1 MFNQLARKSWPVL
14 VTVVLGFTIHQ
25 AVDAS
30 SKLATQP
37 NQAPPPTIGTCSVF
51 PADNP
56 WNMVVTNLPVL
67 ANSPNY
73 IASINA
79 NKQYLHAD
87 FGVDQLTGIPYVV
100 VPGSQPKVPIT
111 FTNYGDE
118 SDPGPYPVPLNAP
131 VEAGGDRHV
140 LTVDGDNC
148 KLYELYKA
156 YQVGAGWNADSAAI
170 FDFTSNA
177 LRPLGW
183 TSADAAGLP
192 IFPGLVRYDEIVA
205 GAINHALRFTVQS
218 SQMAYILPATH
229 FASKNT
235 NPNLPP
241 MGLRVRLKA
250 SFDISG
256 YTGASKII
264 LQALKTYGMIVADN
278 GSSWYISG
286 ATDPNWDDND
296 LNQLKRVPGS
306 EFEAVYT
313 GTLITNSS
321 TVGTSPTNAA
331 PPPHRF
337 TTSIPTL
344 TWNRIT
350 WAVRYD
356 VEISENAAFTGAV
369 KFDAGNNLSFTWPS
383 PLPDAPYYW
392 HVRACSTAVT
402 CGTWSS
408 PETFV
413 VDAP

>member
-30 SKLATQP
+30 SKQATQP

-56 WNMVVTNLPVL
+56 WNMVVSNLPVL

-79 NKQYLHAD
+79 NKQFLHPD
-87 FGVDQLTGIPYVV
+87 FGANPLYGIPYVV
-100 VPGSQPKVPIT
+100 VSGSQPKVPIT
-111 FTNYGDE
+111 FTAYGLE

-131 VEAGGDRHV
+131 VEAGDDRHV
-140 LTVDGDNC
+140 LTVDSDNC
-148 KLYELYKA
+148 KLYELYNA

-192 IFPGLVRYDEIVA
+192 IFPGLVRYDEIQA
-205 GAINHALRFTVQS
+205 GAINHALRFTVQR

-229 FASKNT
+229 FAST
-235 NPNLPP
+235 SANPSLPP

-250 SFDISG
+250 SFDLSN

-286 ATDPNWDDND
+286 ATDNRWND
-296 LNQLKRVPGS
+296 TDLEQIKGVPGS

-313 GTLITNSS
+313 GNLITEESN
-321 TVGTSPTNAA
+321 SPTNAA
-331 PPPHRF
+331 PPPHHF
-337 TTSIPTL
+337 TTPTPTL

-356 VEISENAAFTGAV
+356 VEVANNSTFSGAV
-369 KFDAGNNLSFTWPS
+369 MYDAGNNLSFTWP
-383 PLPDAPYYW
+383 LPWLNGFYYW
-392 HVRACSTAVT
+392 HVRACSTPVT